1 MENLTRRQFIACL
14 LIAEA
19 IKKAIEDKANNDIS
33 ILGVSAKL
41 SIIE

>member
-1 MENLTRRQFIACL
+1 MGNLTRRQFIACL
-14 LIAEA
+14 LLAEA
-19 IKKAIEDKANNDIS
+19 TRKAIENKANNDIL